1 MGKTAIISHMLK
13 QLEKDGG
20 ASMEKTSTI
29 LGAVL
34 QYSEKQSSLLENI
47 SSLTSFHQ
55 DDDNKTMDFVLGGRS
70 L

>member
-20 ASMEKTSTI
+20 TSMEKTSTI